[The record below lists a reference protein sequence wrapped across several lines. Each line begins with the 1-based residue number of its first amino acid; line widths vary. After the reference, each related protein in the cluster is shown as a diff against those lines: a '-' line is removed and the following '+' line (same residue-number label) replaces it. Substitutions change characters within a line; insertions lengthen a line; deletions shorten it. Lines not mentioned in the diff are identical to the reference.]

1 MDVGVRVNRNDPD
14 RHVEITSLDIV
25 YVDVIEI
32 EVKTFAPIS
41 GRPVTL
47 FLERPPTAAKLAMLR
62 PIIQSGLQRMIDS
75 GGAAV
80 TEQRPLRRVRRQWRF
95 ICRSDDSF
103 TQLMTNV
110 MDVNRE
116 LLRATQPLH
125 VGDSEHLGL
134 VRDKFTSV
142 CNETTMNLVFRLTLE
157 KPYIVFDLAAP
168 LGSNVLAGGQLTVK
182 TDSLDVDIGLVTP
195 KIKKSDEKVE
205 PQVPFADVRRAHNL
219 RLEFTGMSPATTAMT
234 SLLALLQQ
242 LIPSVQTRLFEII
255 LTRVLR
261 NYVATTPMPF

>member
-1 MDVGVRVNRNDPD
+1 M
-14 RHVEITSLDIV
+14 LD
-25 YVDVIEI
+25 
-32 EVKTFAPIS
+32 
-41 GRPVTL
+41 
-47 FLERPPTAAKLAMLR
+47 
-62 PIIQSGLQRMIDS
+62 Q
-75 GGAAV
+75 GAAV

-134 VRDKFTSV
+134 VWLRNGRVYNLHTVKVRDKFTSV